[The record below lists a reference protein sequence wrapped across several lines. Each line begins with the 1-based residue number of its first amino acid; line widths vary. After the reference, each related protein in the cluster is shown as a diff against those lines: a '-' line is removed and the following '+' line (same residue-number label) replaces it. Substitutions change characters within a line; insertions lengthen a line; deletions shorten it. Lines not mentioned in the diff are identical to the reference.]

1 MEHSHTVLCIDDD
14 ADDLELLNHALE
26 STGKDFTVIQAPDGL
41 EGIRRL
47 HELKN
52 AGQLPCLIVLDVNM
66 PRMDGR
72 ETFRSIRADE
82 HLEEIPVVVFSTS
95 KSHVD
100 QMYFSGKNVEY
111 ITKPAGISPLEEIA
125 TRMLQ
130 HCDGER

>member
-14 ADDLELLNHALE
+14 ADDLELLHKALE
-26 STGKDFTVIQAPDGL
+26 STGKEYTVIEAHDGL

-47 HELKN
+47 HQLKN
-52 AGQLPCLIVLDVNM
+52 AGSLPCLIVLDVNM

-82 HLEEIPVVVFSTS
+82 QLEDIPVVVLSTS

-100 QMYFSGKNVEY
+100 QMFFSGKNVEY
-111 ITKPAGISPLEEIA
+111 ITKPSGISPLEEIA
-125 TRMLQ
+125 ARMLE
-130 HCDGER
+130 HCER

>member
-14 ADDLELLNHALE
+14 ADDLELLHNALE
-26 STGKDFTVIQAPDGL
+26 ATGKEYTVIEAHDGL

-47 HELKN
+47 HQLKN
-52 AGQLPCLIVLDVNM
+52 DGQLPCLIVLDVNM

-82 HLEEIPVVVFSTS
+82 QLGEIPVVVFSTS

-111 ITKPAGISPLEEIA
+111 ITKPTNISPLEEIA
-125 TRMLQ
+125 SRMLQ
-130 HCDGER
+130 HCEG

>member
-14 ADDLELLNHALE
+14 ADDLELLHNALE
-26 STGKDFTVIQAPDGL
+26 ATGKEYTVIEAHDGL

-52 AGQLPCLIVLDVNM
+52 NNQLPCLIVLDVNM

-82 HLEEIPVVVFSTS
+82 RLEDIPVVVFSTS
-95 KSHVD
+95 TSHVD
-100 QMYFSGKNVEY
+100 KMFFSGKNVEY
-111 ITKPAGISPLEEIA
+111 ITKPTTISPLEEIA
-125 TRMLQ
+125 SRMLQ
-130 HCDGER
+130 HCER

>member
-14 ADDLELLNHALE
+14 ADDLELLNNALE
-26 STGKDFTVIQAPDGL
+26 STGKDYKVIQAQDGL

-82 HLEEIPVVVFSTS
+82 QMEKIPVVVFSTS

-125 TRMLQ
+125 SRMLQ
-130 HCDGER
+130 HCGG

>member
-14 ADDLELLNHALE
+14 AEDLELLQHALE
-26 STGKDFTVIQAPDGL
+26 STGRQYTIIEAHDGL

-52 AGQLPCLIVLDVNM
+52 AGSLPCLIVLDVNM

-82 HLEEIPVVVFSTS
+82 QLDNIPVVVFSTS

-111 ITKPAGISPLEEIA
+111 ISKPAGISPLEEIA

-130 HCDGER
+130 RCER

>member
-14 ADDLELLNHALE
+14 ADDLEMLNHALE
-26 STGKDFTVIQAPDGL
+26 STGKEYQVIQAQDGL

-82 HLEEIPVVVFSTS
+82 QLERIPVVVFSTS

-130 HCDGER
+130 HCER